1 MNRRKRLSRPKTL
14 VFFGFVFLILPFLNY
29 YSISAQTGIEF
40 FQFKEIF
47 SKLNFLE
54 IFLLFASIPVGFG
67 LLLVKRWGWFSF
79 ILYST
84 LLISYNLFGLIQSKE
99 IFDLAVLGRTVLGTL
114 VVLYFCRK
122 DISAPYFKM
131 YPRGWRFQKRKPI
144 ELDVVIDNKN
154 YKTKDISGTGVY
166 VETDLNPE
174 LNTELKLSL
183 KLPNE
188 VLDLT
193 AGVVRIDSEGIGL
206 AFRNLNPST
215 KKNLEH
221 LEVG

>member
-1 MNRRKRLSRPKTL
+1 M
-14 VFFGFVFLILPFLNY
+14 NY

>member
-1 MNRRKRLSRPKTL
+1 
-14 VFFGFVFLILPFLNY
+14 
-29 YSISAQTGIEF
+29 
-40 FQFKEIF
+40 
-47 SKLNFLE
+47 
-54 IFLLFASIPVGFG
+54 
-67 LLLVKRWGWFSF
+67 
-79 ILYST
+79 LYST